1 MKHIKEYDEYLNEQK
16 YKLGDKWSNDFD
28 YVGMLEMGAKAKA
41 SMGVK
46 KLQSLFDSFE
56 DVNYHSEASPLS
68 YAIDELKDGNK
79 AEANRLMKEFNKN
92 CEDTLKTYES
102 FINEANIPSN
112 IRKFAKERGV
122 LRDVQQIA
130 RWAEKA
136 GERIVGGT
144 AIGRGYDTLVLD
156 LTYDGSEI
164 YFDTDEGTIEV
175 NGQPVDSWES
185 FSKAV
190 EESVTEAK
198 MSKEKIEDMIWS
210 LENEVKSWHPS
221 NDSKKKAML
230 DKLRKKL
237 SKFESVVTEAEM
249 TKKTF
254 LDLWKETY
262 GENFI
267 KEYPAVAKIL
277 KNRPNNIDKREIAR
291 IWDETYGE
299 DFKEEYPGIWDKLD

>member
-1 MKHIKEYDEYLNEQK
+1 MK
-16 YKLGDKWSNDFD
+16 F
-28 YVGMLEMGAKAKA
+28 
-41 SMGVK
+41 
-46 KLQSLFDSFE
+46 F
-56 DVNYHSEASPLS
+56 
-68 YAIDELKDGNK
+68 
-79 AEANRLMKEFNKN
+79 
-92 CEDTLKTYES
+92 KTYEI
-102 FINEANIPSN
+102 FIN
-112 IRKFAKERGV
+112 
-122 LRDVQQIA
+122 
-130 RWAEKA
+130 
-136 GERIVGGT
+136 
-144 AIGRGYDTLVLD
+144 
-156 LTYDGSEI
+156 
-164 YFDTDEGTIEV
+164 
-175 NGQPVDSWES
+175 
-185 FSKAV
+185 
-190 EESVTEAK
+190 EAK

>member
-1 MKHIKEYDEYLNEQK
+1 LGFNISDTSNDNAKLNPTSKNKNIKVKHIKEYDEYLNEQK

-92 CEDTLKTYES
+92 CEDSLKTYES

-190 EESVTEAK
+190 EESVTEA
-198 MSKEKIEDMIWS
+198 
-210 LENEVKSWHPS
+210 
-221 NDSKKKAML
+221 
-230 DKLRKKL
+230 
-237 SKFESVVTEAEM
+237 EM